1 MGAEKTRKETSGRAH
16 VFDGEP
22 AVHGYEIHLGRTT
35 GDGLKRPMVTLEA
48 GPDGAVSADGRV
60 MGCYLHGL
68 FASDAFR
75 ARLIESLGGRSHIAD
90 FEAGVDSALD
100 ALADACERH
109 LDLDHLLEIARA
121 R

>member
-1 MGAEKTRKETSGRAH
+1 LGETRGRA
-16 VFDGEP
+16 VAFAGAP
-22 AVHGYEIHLGRTT
+22 AVTGYEIHLGRTT
-35 GDGLKRPMVTLEA
+35 GPGLERPMLALAA

-75 ARLIESLGGRSHIAD
+75 AELLKTLGGRSHVSD
-90 FEAGVDSALD
+90 YEAGVDAALD
-100 ALADACERH
+100 ELAEACERH
-109 LDLDHLLEIARA
+109 LALDRVLEVARG